1 MRTSSGVGGLGEK
14 AGSGV
19 LGPRL
24 GGSTPTAAGSFG
36 ASDEVGIDSGRV
48 GTGLGSVGT
57 GSGRVGT
64 GSGRVGTGS
73 GRVGTGS
80 GRVGTGS
87 GKECTGV
94 GRVGTGVGSSGAAF
108 SCPLISLAAT
118 ALVLSTTELSVTI
131 LFSTGSPES
140 VSPGSGDSRDGSG
153 DFPSSLGDS
162 YKTAD
167 CIMFTERSSFRLI
180 SFEVTVCV
188 FLSRTSPSPYLKHL
202 LDIKHCSHYI
212 IQGQIILTGTL
223 LESGFPWLPS
233 RSDCPD

>member
-80 GRVGTGS
+80 G
-87 GKECTGV
+87 KEGTGV

-188 FLSRTSPSPYLKHL
+188 FLSRTSPSPYLKKSIRL
-202 LDIKHCSHYI
+202 
-212 IQGQIILTGTL
+212 
-223 LESGFPWLPS
+223 
-233 RSDCPD
+233 